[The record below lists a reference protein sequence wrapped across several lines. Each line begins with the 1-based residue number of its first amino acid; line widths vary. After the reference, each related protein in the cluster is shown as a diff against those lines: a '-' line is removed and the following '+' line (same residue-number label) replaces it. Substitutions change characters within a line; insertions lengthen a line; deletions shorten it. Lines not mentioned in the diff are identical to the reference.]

1 MQQVTSIKP
10 KKQESVIDKNI
21 KFEDDNVLF
30 TRKDGKIG
38 SIFIDDTWIEYGVS
52 FHDIF
57 NLFEAIASDEFIED
71 GGENATPINPLMV
84 AAFTVQTVK
93 NLREN
98 LKNK

>member
-1 MQQVTSIKP
+1 MQQVMSIKS
-10 KKQESVIDKNI
+10 KEHKSEIDKNI
-21 KFEDDNVLF
+21 KFEDGNVLF

-52 FHDIF
+52 VHDVF
-57 NLFEAIASDEFIED
+57 RLFESIASDEFIED
-71 GGENATPINPLMV
+71 GGEKATPINPLMV
-84 AAFTVQTVK
+84 ASFTVQTVK